1 MLYIRQLNFNSG
13 ISSEMINR
21 NFRSAFNKRFFVLF
35 VLIALNST
43 TISADN
49 SSKPILSKNGIVAYT
64 WNANPSASTSTL
76 STSLYT
82 FNNGHSVTRDRP
94 STGVYKVK
102 FKELACNRGQFIVNA
117 YGGTNYKSCRIGSW
131 NGKKDCEVS
140 VYCFNLK
147 GEPLDSQ
154 FNLLFVD

>member
-1 MLYIRQLNFNSG
+1 
-13 ISSEMINR
+13 MINKKIIYT
-21 NFRSAFNKRFFVLF
+21 FDQHFFMLLF
-35 VLIALNST
+35 LTTLNS
-43 TISADN
+43 SSLNADN
-49 SSKPILSKNGIVAYT
+49 SNKHVLSKNGIVAYT

-82 FNNGHSVTRDRP
+82 FNNGHAVTRDRP

-102 FKELACNRGQFIVNA
+102 FKQLACNRGQFIVNA
-117 YGGTNYKSCRIGSW
+117 YGGTEFKSCRIGAW

-140 VYCFNLK
+140 VYCFDLK

>member
-1 MLYIRQLNFNSG
+1 MKS
-13 ISSEMINR
+13 R
-21 NFRSAFNKRFFVLF
+21 NFSSAIDKRFFVLF
-35 VLIALNST
+35 ILIALNSAS
-43 TISADN
+43 INADTSN
-49 SSKPILSKNGIVAYT
+49 KNILSKNGIVAYT

-102 FKELACNRGQFIVNA
+102 FMRLACNRGQFIVNA

-154 FNLLFVD
+154 FNLLFID